1 MNRASLKR
9 RTKRLLFF
17 IGPLILAAFAWIPP
31 AFGQTASTG
40 VLSGA
45 VTDPQGATVAGAEI
59 KVTNVANGATRT
71 VTSGS
76 DGSYLLP
83 LLPPG
88 SYRVEVVVSG
98 FKRVKLEGV
107 RIELTNTTT
116 LEIRLEVGAADQQVT
131 VRGDSNLVKTESS
144 ALGNVLNEKAVV
156 NLPIVTRN
164 YTQVLG
170 LFPGVS
176 ASLSEGDV
184 LGRGSNSIDPA
195 FFTTGKGTY
204 VHGARSYDNHFLMNG
219 VAVDNLEG
227 GGISGGIPVPNP
239 DTIHDLQVQT
249 GLYDA
254 TFGGNAGA
262 NISIVTKGGSNQFH
276 GALFEFFRNEALNAG
291 DFFDNRVGRRKPP
304 LRQHQYGFTLGGPVI
319 KDKLLFFTSYQGTRQ
334 VNGALPAGQG
344 QILGPPF
351 TDDRSAAAI
360 GSLFG
365 GPGSRIRADGS
376 NINPVALRL
385 LQLKLPDGSFL
396 FPTPDVVRS
405 SPNIILRGITFVTAN
420 RTFDEDQY
428 MINLDYLHTAKSKFE
443 GRFFS
448 ASSEQVQPNAGI
460 AAGFPL
466 RETDK
471 FRDFTL
477 AHSYILSEHLVNN
490 VLFGFHRVDA
500 HRRNDSPYKF
510 SDVGI
515 NAPPDVDDFPVLN
528 FSNNVLRIGSTF
540 AETRF
545 AQDHFSVQDSL
556 SYVRGR
562 HTLSFGGGVT
572 DTRID
577 VPLNKVSA
585 SLSFATFVDFLLGQS
600 AAQNGTF
607 ISNIAA
613 SSYTVGLTERAFRTR
628 YGFLYAQDD
637 FKLTRRLTL
646 NLGLRYERIGQFYD
660 ALGRNSNF
668 DIALA
673 NPNPPAGGTLAG
685 FILPDNFPGGQTAFG
700 VTRSDTNLTTNGDGK
715 NNFAP
720 RVGFAWQMLPKS
732 SRLVLR
738 GGYGV
743 YYSRLTS
750 ETAFATTTSPPFQ
763 VTRSQQGPAGAA
775 ATLSNPFAQPLLS
788 DSDFPT
794 YTPYSPTSRLF
805 VQTVAQDYR
814 PSIVQQ
820 YGLNLQSEIVPDFL
834 LEIGYVGT
842 RGTHLLRSRDVN
854 QAQLASPENPIR
866 GVTTNTLANI
876 LQRAPI
882 QGFSAAGIT
891 QIETSGASWYN
902 GLEASVTKRFSRGLQ
917 FQASYT
923 FSKALDSVAGNT
935 DVLNTGS
942 LAGGLYTVFG
952 DQNDPKAGYGRS
964 IFDRTHRFVAGYVY
978 DFPIPSSRAGLVGKL
993 LGGWATS
1000 GIVTIQTGQALTF
1013 GTTNFA
1019 NIYGTNRDRA
1029 QIAAGC
1035 TYADLTTSGP
1045 VSERLGAYFNNACF
1059 FVLDANG
1066 NVPPNPTPLRP
1077 PAIGNGTGFGN
1088 SGAGI
1093 VTGPGQQNLD
1103 FALIKR
1109 TPVGWLN
1116 EGANIEFRA
1125 EFFNA
1130 LNHPQ
1135 FSNPSADPSSPNF
1148 GEINSMSVAPR
1159 IIQFA
1164 LKLNF

>member
-1 MNRASLKR
+1 
-9 RTKRLLFF
+9 
-17 IGPLILAAFAWIPP
+17 
-31 AFGQTASTG
+31 
-40 VLSGA
+40 
-45 VTDPQGATVAGAEI
+45 
-59 KVTNVANGATRT
+59 
-71 VTSGS
+71 
-76 DGSYLLP
+76 
-83 LLPPG
+83 
-88 SYRVEVVVSG
+88 
-98 FKRVKLEGV
+98 
-107 RIELTNTTT
+107 
-116 LEIRLEVGAADQQVT
+116 
-131 VRGDSNLVKTESS
+131 
-144 ALGNVLNEKAVV
+144 
-156 NLPIVTRN
+156 
-164 YTQVLG
+164 
-170 LFPGVS
+170 
-176 ASLSEGDV
+176 
-184 LGRGSNSIDPA
+184 
-195 FFTTGKGTY
+195 
-204 VHGARSYDNHFLMNG
+204 
-219 VAVDNLEG
+219 
-227 GGISGGIPVPNP
+227 
-239 DTIHDLQVQT
+239 
-249 GLYDA
+249 
-254 TFGGNAGA
+254 
-262 NISIVTKGGSNQFH
+262 
-276 GALFEFFRNEALNAG
+276 
-291 DFFDNRVGRRKPP
+291 
-304 LRQHQYGFTLGGPVI
+304 
-319 KDKLLFFTSYQGTRQ
+319 
-334 VNGALPAGQG
+334 
-344 QILGPPF
+344 
-351 TDDRSAAAI
+351 
-360 GSLFG
+360 
-365 GPGSRIRADGS
+365 
-376 NINPVALRL
+376 
-385 LQLKLPDGSFL
+385 
-396 FPTPDVVRS
+396 
-405 SPNIILRGITFVTAN
+405 
-420 RTFDEDQY
+420 
-428 MINLDYLHTAKSKFE
+428 
-443 GRFFS
+443 
-448 ASSEQVQPNAGI
+448 
-460 AAGFPL
+460 
-466 RETDK
+466 
-471 FRDFTL
+471 
-477 AHSYILSEHLVNN
+477 
-490 VLFGFHRVDA
+490 
-500 HRRNDSPYKF
+500 
-510 SDVGI
+510 
-515 NAPPDVDDFPVLN
+515 
-528 FSNNVLRIGSTF
+528 
-540 AETRF
+540 
-545 AQDHFSVQDSL
+545 
-556 SYVRGR
+556 
-562 HTLSFGGGVT
+562 
-572 DTRID
+572 
-577 VPLNKVSA
+577 
-585 SLSFATFVDFLLGQS
+585 
-600 AAQNGTF
+600 
-607 ISNIAA
+607 
-613 SSYTVGLTERAFRTR
+613 
-628 YGFLYAQDD
+628 
-637 FKLTRRLTL
+637 
-646 NLGLRYERIGQFYD
+646 
-660 ALGRNSNF
+660 
-668 DIALA
+668 
-673 NPNPPAGGTLAG
+673 
-685 FILPDNFPGGQTAFG
+685 
-700 VTRSDTNLTTNGDGK
+700 NGDGK

-750 ETAFATTTSPPFQ
+750 ETPFTTTTSPPFL

-788 DSDFPT
+788 DSDFPLF
-794 YTPYSPTSRLF
+794 TPYSSLSASRLM
-805 VQTVAQDYR
+805 VQAVAQDYR

-820 YGLNLQSEIVPDFL
+820 YGLNLQSEIVRDFL

-842 RGTHLLRSRDVN
+842 RGTHLLRSRDLN

-964 IFDRTHRFVAGYVY
+964 IYDRTHRFVAGYVY

-1035 TYADLTTSGP
+1035 TNANLTTSGP
-1045 VSERLGAYFNNACF
+1045 ASERLGAYFNNACF